1 MECGVA
7 FGEEHGVVQLMTS
20 VDHGSRDANR
30 FLARLALSPRGGYR
44 SGPITA
50 VRARMVAQRPS
61 MADPAVGRQ
70 RTRVLAARRSLRRAR
85 QSEA

>member
-1 MECGVA
+1 V
-7 FGEEHGVVQLMTS
+7 LTS
-20 VDHGSRDANR
+20 VDQGSRDTHR
-30 FLARLALSPRGGYR
+30 FLARLAMTPRVGYR

-50 VRARMVAQRPS
+50 VRARMVAQRPT

-85 QSEA
+85 QAAG